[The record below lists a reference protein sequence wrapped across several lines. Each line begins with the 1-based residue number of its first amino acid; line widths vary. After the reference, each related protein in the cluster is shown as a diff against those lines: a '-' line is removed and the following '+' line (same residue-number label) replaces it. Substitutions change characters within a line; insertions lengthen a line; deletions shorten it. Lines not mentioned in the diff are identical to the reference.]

1 MRCAVFLL
9 NGVCDKKTD
18 IREQISEIRHQKTGI
33 RKQISENRHQKT
45 ENRKQKSDT
54 RKQESE
60 IRNQNTE
67 NRNQKIEDRKRM
79 SEIRKRETENGN
91 QISRLWAVICLRVSD
106 PRLPAVFLFP
116 QTEAFRNMLG
126 NDPLCVFCP
135 CIER

>member
-1 MRCAVFLL
+1 MCCFLFL
-9 NGVCDKKTD
+9 PNGVCDKKTD
-18 IREQISEIRHQKTGI
+18 IREQISEIRKQKTGI
-33 RKQISENRHQKT
+33 RKQISENRNQRTETRGQKSENGNQILEDRYQKADIREQKT
-45 ENRKQKSDT
+45 
-54 RKQESE
+54 
-60 IRNQNTE
+60 
-67 NRNQKIEDRKRM
+67 EDRKRM

>member
-1 MRCAVFLL
+1 MCCFFFLP

-18 IREQISEIRHQKTGI
+18 IREQISEIRKQKTGI
-33 RKQISENRHQKT
+33 RKQISENRRQK
-45 ENRKQKSDT
+45 
-54 RKQESE
+54 
-60 IRNQNTE
+60 TE
-67 NRNQKIEDRKRM
+67 NRNQKTEDRRQKTEDRCQK
-79 SEIRKRETENGN
+79 SENGKTKTENGN